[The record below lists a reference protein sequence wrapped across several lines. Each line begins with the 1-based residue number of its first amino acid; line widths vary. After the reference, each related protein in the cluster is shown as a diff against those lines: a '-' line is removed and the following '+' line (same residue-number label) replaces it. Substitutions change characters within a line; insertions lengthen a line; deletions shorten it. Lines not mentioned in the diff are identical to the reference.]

1 MIRVLQVLEATEGGT
16 LEHLRQLVPGL
27 DPRRFTSAVAVGLSR
42 GPGAA
47 PVLDGFRAAG
57 VRVEVGPLQRA
68 PHLTRDAAAL
78 AWLRGLLR
86 SGDFDLVHTHAAKAG
101 FLARLAAHI
110 EGVPAVY
117 APHGWPFLNPEFPPA
132 LRRAYASLE
141 RLAAGWCQR
150 IIAVSPGEAQD
161 ALDWRIA
168 RPDQLA
174 VAPNGV
180 DVAALRALPA
190 ATRAELDLA
199 PDALVVL
206 TIGRRAPQ
214 KGDRYLL
221 DAWPQVVAG
230 HPRAVLVLVGDGP
243 LEAEVQA
250 QAAALGI
257 AASVRFLGRVPQA
270 ARLLGLADI
279 FVLPSIFEGLPYALL
294 EAMALGRACLASNIA
309 GVREVL
315 RAGETGLLAPPAKP
329 AALAAGLL
337 RLAGD
342 ASLRARLG
350 AAAAT
355 WVARAADARAQ
366 WALIGSVYEDVLSRR
381 AARSAGRRTRLGPA
395 R

>member
-1 MIRVLQVLEATEGGT
+1 MAQPAAAVRRGGGRQCRAGGDGLRRPPGLRPARLGPRRARAGGDLRRRGRRPGLRRVHRHRRAAPGAGGGPGASEGAQQTAPRPQVIRVLQVLEATEGGT

-190 ATRAELDLA
+190 ATRA
-199 PDALVVL
+199 
-206 TIGRRAPQ
+206 
-214 KGDRYLL
+214 
-221 DAWPQVVAG
+221 
-230 HPRAVLVLVGDGP
+230 
-243 LEAEVQA
+243 
-250 QAAALGI
+250 
-257 AASVRFLGRVPQA
+257 
-270 ARLLGLADI
+270 
-279 FVLPSIFEGLPYALL
+279 
-294 EAMALGRACLASNIA
+294 
-309 GVREVL
+309 
-315 RAGETGLLAPPAKP
+315 
-329 AALAAGLL
+329 
-337 RLAGD
+337 
-342 ASLRARLG
+342 
-350 AAAAT
+350 
-355 WVARAADARAQ
+355 
-366 WALIGSVYEDVLSRR
+366 
-381 AARSAGRRTRLGPA
+381 
-395 R
+395 